1 MEEFNKLMNSLEDFY
16 HRNSFN
22 VNRILNPEGMPVSL
36 AKVGQGKDTF
46 SACLR
51 VSAVNLILNHK
62 LSALSLELFLAP
74 SALL

>member
-1 MEEFNKLMNSLEDFY
+1 
-16 HRNSFN
+16 
-22 VNRILNPEGMPVSL
+22 MPVSL